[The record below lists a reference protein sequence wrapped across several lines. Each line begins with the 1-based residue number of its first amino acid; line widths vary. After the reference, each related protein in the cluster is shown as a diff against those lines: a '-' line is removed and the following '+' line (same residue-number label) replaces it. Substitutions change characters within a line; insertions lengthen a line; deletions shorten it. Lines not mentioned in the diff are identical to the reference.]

1 MNRAELLRRRIR
13 WLTWVM
19 IIGLVVSGATAIPLR
34 FELNLAGNIL
44 RADPTTALGLWLGKI
59 REGRFGCELLV
70 QADQFANRM
79 SIRIIPGRVN
89 CGQLDGDEDL
99 FLVLVKKLSQ
109 RCDVLNRPQTKQS
122 GHRAERQQAIVHA
135 KVRAGAAR

>member
-59 REGRFGCELLV
+59 REGLNVVYPKYPFVAYGTDWLAFGHFAIAVAFVGALRDPVRNAWLFTFGMIALCV
-70 QADQFANRM
+70 CDQ
-79 SIRIIPGRVN
+79 
-89 CGQLDGDEDL
+89 
-99 FLVLVKKLSQ
+99 
-109 RCDVLNRPQTKQS
+109 
-122 GHRAERQQAIVHA
+122 
-135 KVRAGAAR
+135 